1 MNVLKQ
7 NRFIYQTFQNFFPFI
22 SLISSFMHFTV
33 YVYEQAQLGNKNCLF
48 MSLLYLWT
56 KS

>member
-1 MNVLKQ
+1 
-7 NRFIYQTFQNFFPFI
+7 
-22 SLISSFMHFTV
+22 MHFTV